1 MRTPGLIVFILA
13 GILMNEKGRA
23 AEANHS
29 ENAPTPAVKYKGAKD
44 LNFEE
49 LLIEGA
55 VKRPELSVVT
65 GDNDQDNNGL
75 LRLRENFLDRMTVDA
90 SEEIP

>member
-1 MRTPGLIVFILA
+1 MKINLSSFIVFMGALI
-13 GILMNEKGRA
+13 GSSIFA
-23 AEANHS
+23 AEA
-29 ENAPTPAVKYKGAKD
+29 PPATANVKYRGSKD

-65 GDNDQDNNGL
+65 GDRDQDNDGL
-75 LRLRENFLDRMTVDA
+75 LRLRENFLDRMAVDA
-90 SEEIP
+90 SEEIQ